1 MPKYSKNFQDASY
14 WIKTNNKS
22 AKGYK
27 KITGSTTATC
37 KFLAIVHEDNPDMTI
52 AQLKRL
58 LLDKTKFIYNPEA
71 IAVLDAHIKAGYG
84 DRVPQWV
91 Y

>member
-1 MPKYSKNFQDASY
+1 MPKYPKNFQGASY

-27 KITGSTTATC
+27 KIAGSTTATC
-37 KFLAIVHEDNPDMTI
+37 MFLAIVHEDNPDMTI